1 MQGYAVVDVE
11 TTGFSPAWQD
21 RVVEVAVVH
30 VTSDGLVDGESC
42 TLVNPGRDM
51 GPQKV
56 HGIAAADVLAAR
68 RRSARRGPT
77 TAAANPAAPQAAR
90 DRLVSDINQQHGVRH
105 EPGPHIPSGI
115 RRRRRAG
122 RRPDVRQ
129 PSACHA
135 KRCVASRGEPPY

>member
-56 HGIAAADVLAAR
+56 HGIAAADVLAAPTF
-68 RRSARRGPT
+68 ARPEGDLPRQRPT
-77 TAAANPAAPQAAR
+77 PRPPKQPETA
-90 DRLVSDINQQHGVRH
+90 
-105 EPGPHIPSGI
+105 
-115 RRRRRAG
+115 
-122 RRPDVRQ
+122 
-129 PSACHA
+129 
-135 KRCVASRGEPPY
+135 